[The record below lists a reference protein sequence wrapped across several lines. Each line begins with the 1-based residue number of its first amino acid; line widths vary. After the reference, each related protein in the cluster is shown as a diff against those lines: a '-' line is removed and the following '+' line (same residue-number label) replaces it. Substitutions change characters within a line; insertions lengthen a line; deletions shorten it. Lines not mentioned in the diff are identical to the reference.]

1 MDIEEIKEIKE
12 KQWGGY
18 LSYIY
23 HIVLRYAWGE
33 HVDSYKRV
41 KQVFDEAFVWHEG
54 QVEEGYL
61 PSYGGQPFSP
71 ESRQAVA
78 DAIYKEMA
86 KTEHRFPEIVERLK
100 IIMDGIGKDAD
111 KIELK

>member
-12 KQWGGY
+12 KQWGRH
-18 LSYIY
+18 LSNIY

-33 HVDSYKRV
+33 HVDSYRRV
-41 KQVFDEAFVWHEG
+41 KDVFDEAFVWHEQ

-61 PSYGGQPFSP
+61 PSFGGQPFSS
-71 ESRQAVA
+71 ENRQALAQEV
-78 DAIYKEMA
+78 YKEMA

-100 IIMDGIGKDAD
+100 IIMDGIGKDAG